1 MSGYRRI
8 TAPVR
13 GGELVAGIWEPEGE
27 PVATVLAVHGIT
39 ASHLTWPMLAE
50 ALPDVRIVAPDLR
63 GRGGS
68 RDLPGPWGMVQHAE
82 DLARL
87 LDAVHVDAATVV
99 GHSMGAFASVRFA
112 SGYPQRTEGLVLVD
126 GGLPLP
132 TLEVSDDED
141 VALRLIGPA
150 AERLRMTFPDRE
162 SYRAFWR
169 AHPAFARD
177 WSPLVERYVDYDLV
191 GVEPELRA
199 SSLLEAITADS
210 LELNRDDGY
219 LAALQGLDYPIP
231 FLRAPRGLLDQPEAL
246 YPPERVEHWQRLV
259 PNLRVHEVADVNHY
273 TILMTAQG
281 VAAVAAVVRDALNHR
296 TDQSTTRQG
305 SPA

>member
-8 TAPVR
+8 AAPVR
-13 GGELVAGIWEPEGE
+13 GGELVAGVWEPEGE

-39 ASHLTWPMLAE
+39 ASHMTWPMLVD
-50 ALPDVRIVAPDLR
+50 ALPGVRVVAPDLR

-82 DLARL
+82 DLARV
-87 LDAVHVDAATVV
+87 LDAVDVEAATVV

-112 SGYPQRTEGLVLVD
+112 SRHPERTEGLVLVD

-132 TLEVSDDED
+132 SVEVSDDED

-177 WSPLVERYVDYDLV
+177 WSPFVERYVDYDLV
-191 GVEPELRA
+191 GQEPELH
-199 SSLLEAITADS
+199 SSSSIEAITADS
-210 LELNRDDGY
+210 LELNADGGY
-219 LAALQGLDYPIP
+219 LAALQGIARPIP

-246 YPPERVEHWQRLV
+246 YPPATVAHWQALV
-259 PNLRVHEVADVNHY
+259 PELRVHEVADVNHY
-273 TILMTAQG
+273 TILMTAHG
-281 VAAVAAVVRDALNHR
+281 VAAVAAVVRDVLDHR
-296 TDQSTTRQG
+296 TEESTTRQG
-305 SPA
+305 SPT

>member
-1 MSGYRRI
+1 MSRYRRI

-13 GGELVAGIWEPEGE
+13 GGDLTAGVWEPAGE
-27 PVATVLAVHGIT
+27 RVATVLAVHGIT
-39 ASHLTWPMLAE
+39 ASHMAWPMLVE
-50 ALPDVRIVAPDLR
+50 ALGDVRVVAPDLR

-68 RDLPGPWGMVQHAE
+68 RDLPGPWGMVQHAD

-87 LDAVHVDAATVV
+87 LDALQVDAATVV
-99 GHSMGAFASVRFA
+99 GHSMGAFAAVRFA
-112 SGYPQRTEGLVLVD
+112 NRYPQRVDGLVLID

-132 TLEVSDDED
+132 FVEVTDDKD
-141 VALRLIGPA
+141 VAVRLIGPA

-162 SYRAFWR
+162 HYRAFWR

-177 WSPLVERYVDYDLV
+177 WSPVVEDYVDYDLV
-191 GVEPELRA
+191 GEEPELRA

-219 LAALQGLDYPIP
+219 LAALQGLDIPIP
-231 FLRAPRGLLDQPEAL
+231 FLRAARGLLDQPEAL
-246 YPPERVEHWQRLV
+246 YPLEQVERWQRLV
-259 PNLRVHEVADVNHY
+259 PNLRVLDVADVNHY
-273 TILMTAQG
+273 TIIMTTQG
-281 VAAVAAVVRDALNHR
+281 AAAVAAVVRDVLDHR
-296 TDQSTTRQG
+296 VDSSTSWQG

>member
-8 TAPVR
+8 AAPVR
-13 GGELVAGIWEPEGE
+13 GGELVAGVWEPEGE

-39 ASHLTWPMLAE
+39 ASHMTWPMLVD
-50 ALPDVRIVAPDLR
+50 ALPGVRVVAPDLR

-82 DLARL
+82 DLARV
-87 LDAVHVDAATVV
+87 LDAVDVDAATVV
-99 GHSMGAFASVRFA
+99 GHSMGGFASVRFA
-112 SGYPQRTEGLVLVD
+112 SRHPERTEGLVLVD

-132 TLEVSDDED
+132 SVEVSDDED

-191 GVEPELRA
+191 GHEPELR
-199 SSLLEAITADS
+199 SSSSIEAITADS
-210 LELNRDDGY
+210 LELNADGGY
-219 LAALQGLDYPIP
+219 LAALQGIARPIP

-246 YPPERVEHWQRLV
+246 YPPETVARWQALV
-259 PNLRVHEVADVNHY
+259 PELRVHEVADVNHY
-273 TILMTAQG
+273 TILMTAHG
-281 VAAVAAVVRDALNHR
+281 VAAVAAVVRDVLDHR
-296 TDQSTTRQG
+296 TEESTTRQG
-305 SPA
+305 SPT

>member
-13 GGELVAGIWEPEGE
+13 GGDLVAGVWEPEGE

-39 ASHLTWPMLAE
+39 ASHMTWPMLAE

-68 RDLPGPWGMVQHAE
+68 RHLPGPWGMVQHAE

-87 LDAVHVDAATVV
+87 LDAAHVDAATVV

-112 SGYPQRTEGLVLVD
+112 SRFPERTEGLVLVD

-132 TLEVSDDED
+132 SVAVVDDED

-150 AERLRMTFPDRE
+150 AERLRMTFADRE
-162 SYRAFWR
+162 SYRQFWR
-169 AHPAFARD
+169 AHPAFAGS
-177 WSPLVERYVDYDLV
+177 WSPMIERYVDYDLV
-191 GVEPELRA
+191 GAEPQLRA

-246 YPPERVEHWQRLV
+246 YPPERVAHWQSVV

-281 VAAVAAVVRDALNHR
+281 VAAVAAVVRDVLDHR
-296 TDQSTTRQG
+296 TDRSTTRQG